1 MVLFPVHNTGVRRI
15 EKFLEIDMHPQSSK
29 PDRFRCL
36 TDSEQAHAFTGDIG
50 FLAEGFQRET
60 LAIKLS
66 NHPQA
71 GRPTIHGVVLFIEGE
86 HKNY

>member
-1 MVLFPVHNTGVRRI
+1 
-15 EKFLEIDMHPQSSK
+15 
-29 PDRFRCL
+29 
-36 TDSEQAHAFTGDIG
+36 
-50 FLAEGFQRET
+50 LAEGFQRET